1 MKRNLIRTKIGLKR
15 INELMFTTWST
26 VKLAT
31 WNKNNEA
38 FYCCAEHGAAIF
50 FLWIH
55 HTRLVVAGI
64 LLKSTELIVHFVDFI
79 KSSCCSSRAFW
90 LNEASSLRQTGET
103 AAININKCSREH
115 SIECDGF
122 EFLSVLSLLLRY
134 TWVQPRG
141 GSRVFFFSH
150 MHTIILYLSL
160 SFPLYLPTTLFPAYV
175 LLSFTLCF
183 YFFITRLLVVQLFV
197 HSLIYDSGVTRTTS
211 MRKPLVEL
219 QQ

>member
-103 AAININKCSREH
+103 AAININECSREH

-141 GSRVFFFSH
+141 GSRVFFF
-150 MHTIILYLSL
+150 HTCIQSFSIFRSLSL
-160 SFPLYLPTTLFPAYV
+160 STYLLLFSR
-175 LLSFTLCF
+175 LMCSF
-183 YFFITRLLVVQLFV
+183 RLHSASISSSLVC
-197 HSLIYDSGVTRTTS
+197 
-211 MRKPLVEL
+211 
-219 QQ
+219 